1 MSDYKLI
8 TIDID
13 GTLLNS
19 YGDLSIENKEA
30 IKQAVSKG
38 VKVVLAS
45 GRMPESVKALSEEIG
60 ANEYIIAGNGTLI
73 YDMKTQENI
82 YEQNIP
88 EDKLFQ
94 IIDVCE
100 QNSIYY
106 NLYTQNAII
115 ASSLNYNVLYY
126 HYENTKK
133 QEEKKTNINIVEN
146 IKKYIQDYQVKV
158 LKITICDSHKVIFDR
173 MIRKLRDISNIEVL
187 DVGHMS
193 RKAIKYGTED
203 VNIEYYYTEISKK
216 DTDKWYAV
224 EYLMNLLGITK
235 EQVMAIGDNI
245 NDKKMIENAG
255 LGVAMGNS
263 ALSSMNIGDY
273 ITLDNNESGV
283 GQAINKFIN

>member
-1 MSDYKLI
+1 MNQYKLI

-19 YGDLSIENKEA
+19 YGDLSTENKTA
-30 IKQAVSKG
+30 IKHAINKG
-38 VKVVLAS
+38 VTVVLAS
-45 GRMPESVKALSEEIG
+45 GRMPESVRTISEEVG

-73 YDMKTQENI
+73 YDMKKQENI
-82 YEQNIP
+82 YQQNIP

-106 NLYTQNAII
+106 NLYTQKEII
-115 ASSLNYNVLYY
+115 TNSLNYNVLYY

-133 QEEKKTNINIVEN
+133 QEEKKTNINIVKN
-146 IKKYIQDYQVKV
+146 IKKYVQTHKVQV
-158 LKITICDSHKVIFDR
+158 LKITICDSHKMIFER
-173 MIRKLRDISNIEVL
+173 MIEKFRAISNIEVL

-203 VNIEYYYTEISKK
+203 INIAYYYTEIAKK
-216 DTDKWYAV
+216 HTNKWYAI
-224 EYLMNLLGITK
+224 EHLMKLLGITK
-235 EQVMAIGDNI
+235 EQVMAIGDNM
-245 NDKKMIENAG
+245 NDKMMVEHAG

-263 ALSSMNIGDY
+263 ALSSMKIGDY
-273 ITLDNNESGV
+273 ITGNNDESGV
-283 GQAINKFIN
+283 GQAIHKFIY